1 MSEVRMSLKEA
12 GTLLGLKPNS
22 VRSRYKKGSIR
33 GEADNMGKIW
43 VYIDPAKVAND
54 MGSKEP
60 TSKVT
65 IESYESNEIKALK
78 GHLKATGEQLE
89 KAQAEIADLKP
100 QAMEAVRLK
109 AEVDGLREQQGRG
122 EAEIARL
129 VASLDKVDAERRNLI
144 EAVLKRRVGLWERI
158 FLRPERF
165 RR

>member
-12 GTLLGLKPNS
+12 GKLLGLKPNS

-43 VYIDPAKVAND
+43 VYIDPTKVAND
-54 MGSKEP
+54 IGSKEP

-65 IESYESNEIKALK
+65 IEGYESNEIKALK
-78 GHLKATGEQLE
+78 DHLKATGEQLE

-109 AEVDGLREQQGRG
+109 AENDGLRDQQGRG
-122 EAEIARL
+122 DAEIERL
-129 VASLDKVDAERRNLI
+129 RAAYSEMDAERQELMK
-144 EAVLKRRVGLWERI
+144 AVLQRKKGLWERI
-158 FLRPERF
+158 FGRS
-165 RR
+165 